1 MDFINALLGGGV
13 VAAVLLFIRFLIER
27 KDGKNN
33 ILKEI
38 RDEVVSVG
46 GKIDNVD
53 HELQEHKAVLARTH
67 ILRFNDELY
76 NHVDHSKEY
85 FDQTLEDIDTYE
97 KYCTDHPDFK
107 NQRTVFAEDNIK
119 SVYKKLTEEHKFL

>member
-1 MDFINALLGGGV
+1 MDFITTILGGGL

-27 KDGKNN
+27 KDGKDTL
-33 ILKEI
+33 LKEI
-38 RDEVVSVG
+38 RDDVRSVS
-46 GKIDNVD
+46 GKVDNVD

-76 NHVDHSKEY
+76 NHIDHSKEY

-97 KYCTDHPDFK
+97 KYCIAHPGFK

-119 SVYKKLTEEHKFL
+119 TVYKKLTEEHKFL

>member
-1 MDFINALLGGGV
+1 MDFVSTILGGGLA
-13 VAAVLLFIRFLIER
+13 AAVLVFIKFLIER
-27 KDGKNN
+27 NDGKHD
-33 ILKEI
+33 ILEEI
-38 RDEVVSVG
+38 RDEVRNVG

-97 KYCTDHPDFK
+97 KYCLEHPDFK

-119 SVYKKLTEEHKFL
+119 QIYQKLTNEHSFL

>member
-1 MDFINALLGGGV
+1 MDFINSLIGGGV
-13 VAAVLLFIRFLIER
+13 VAAALLFVRFLIER
-27 KDGKNN
+27 HDNN
-33 ILKEI
+33 DEKQKEI
-38 RDEVVSVG
+38 IDAIHSVG
-46 GKIDNVD
+46 DKVDNVD
-53 HELQEHKAVLARTH
+53 GELQEHKAVLARRH

-76 NHVDHSKEY
+76 NHIDHSKEY

-97 KYCTDHPDFK
+97 NYCATHPNFK

>member
-27 KDGKNN
+27 NDGKDERQ
-33 ILKEI
+33 KEI
-38 RDEVVSVG
+38 IDAIHNVG
-46 GKIDNVD
+46 DKVDGVD

-76 NHVDHSKEY
+76 NKVDHSKEY

-97 KYCTDHPDFK
+97 KYCADHPDFK

>member
-1 MDFINALLGGGV
+1 MVFITSLLGGGV

-27 KDGKNN
+27 HDGKDKQT
-33 ILKEI
+33 KEI
-38 RDEVVSVG
+38 IDEIRSVG
-46 GKIDNVD
+46 KKVDNVD
-53 HELQEHKAVLARTH
+53 GELQEHKAVLARTH

-76 NHVDHSKEY
+76 NHIDHSKEY

-97 KYCTDHPDFK
+97 NYCVTHPNFK
-107 NQRTVFAEDNIK
+107 NARTVFAEDNIK

>member
-1 MDFINALLGGGV
+1 MEFITSLMGGGV
-13 VAAVLLFIRFLIER
+13 VAAVLLFVRFLIER
-27 KDGKNN
+27 NDDKDESK
-33 ILKEI
+33 KEI
-38 RDEVVSVG
+38 IEAIHSVG
-46 GKIDNVD
+46 DKVD
-53 HELQEHKAVLARTH
+53 GVDGELQEHKAVLARTH

-76 NHVDHSKEY
+76 NHIDHSKEY

-97 KYCTDHPDFK
+97 NYCANHPSFK